1 MKSGGRFLV
10 EVATER
16 KEVKTS
22 ANVLIAFFHRLK
34 LSNDQAIFFFFPVQ
48 RCDLQWKRNF

>member
-16 KEVKTS
+16 REVKIR

-34 LSNDQAIFFFFPVQ
+34 LSNGQAIFFFFSREEV
-48 RCDLQWKRNF
+48 